1 MAIARINEFE
11 SREGKAADL
20 RELLIS
26 VVRNVKSS
34 PGCRIAQLLQDTHY
48 AGRFVVYEL
57 WDDEASHRA
66 ATHTIPRDLIQKAM
80 ALLAGPPKS
89 GYYRLEAEE

>member
-11 SREGKAADL
+11 AREGKSADL
-20 RELLIS
+20 RELLMS
-26 VVRNVKSS
+26 VVQNIKSS
-34 PGCRIAQLLQDTHY
+34 PGCRTCQLLQDTHY
-48 AGRFVVYEL
+48 AGRFAIYEV

-66 ATHTIPRDLIQKAM
+66 ATHTVPPATMQRAM

-89 GYYRLEAEE
+89 AYYRLEAEG